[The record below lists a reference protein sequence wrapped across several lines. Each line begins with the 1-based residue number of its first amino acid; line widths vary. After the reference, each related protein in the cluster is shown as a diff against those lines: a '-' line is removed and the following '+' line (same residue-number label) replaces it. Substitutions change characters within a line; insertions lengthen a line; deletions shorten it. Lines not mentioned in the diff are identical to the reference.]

1 MCTFSPF
8 LILFCFKLYF
18 VEPPRDALDSLILS
32 QVDLESLENLE
43 QTDFTPFDPIMK
55 RTEGSITD
63 PVTNEKYKTTKGAPH
78 VIIGLTKNEAVK
90 SQCMNDVTFLGMRGI
105 RSLAVAKTDQNGKYN
120 RLRTRFS
127 SFAASPYISFCFF
140 VFFLFALFSAF
151 PFFLFFLHV
160 DIS

>member
-8 LILFCFKLYF
+8 LILFCLKLYI

-63 PVTNEKYKTTKGAPH
+63 PVTNEKYKTTKGAPENK
-78 VIIGLTKNEAVK
+78 IRRKEKGEGRNAK
-90 SQCMNDVTFLGMRGI
+90 SREEK
-105 RSLAVAKTDQNGKYN
+105 RKEEK
-120 RLRTRFS
+120 RKEEKE
-127 SFAASPYISFCFF
+127 
-140 VFFLFALFSAF
+140 
-151 PFFLFFLHV
+151 
-160 DIS
+160 

>member
-1 MCTFSPF
+1 MCTFSLF
-8 LILFCFKLYF
+8 LILFCSKLSF

-105 RSLAVAKTDQNGKYN
+105 RSLAVAKSDQNGKYN

-127 SFAASPYISFCFF
+127 SFASPYISFCLF

-151 PFFLFFLHV
+151 PFLLFFFCMWILA
-160 DIS
+160 